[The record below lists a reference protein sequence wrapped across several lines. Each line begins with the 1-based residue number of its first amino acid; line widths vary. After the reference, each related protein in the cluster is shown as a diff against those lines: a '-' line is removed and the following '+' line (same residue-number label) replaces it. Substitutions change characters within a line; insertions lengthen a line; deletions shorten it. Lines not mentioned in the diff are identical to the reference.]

1 MCVWECVWE
10 GQALNAVLFRADFTA
25 GWSQASMARPS
36 RQLQALSSGPLD
48 PSSLL
53 RHKGGPAW
61 PSAAQHGPVQHGR
74 GWQAAVANDG
84 NCVRYACVM
93 SGGCGGRHA
102 NGAGKREIERPPS
115 CPVQSEGF
123 PFLWDY
129 LSFFSLFTWP
139 ICFSSIIFSS
149 SQIFSSKTFLHLH
162 LFTAIQKKNL
172 FPMQGCC
179 GLYTGGLHCVKVIRR
194 QADVTVS

>member
-1 MCVWECVWE
+1 MQFCS
-10 GQALNAVLFRADFTA
+10 GQISRLADHRRPWLDPRDSCKAL
-25 GWSQASMARPS
+25 P
-36 RQLQALSSGPLD
+36 SGPLA

-61 PSAAQHGPVQHGR
+61 PSAAQHGPVQRGR

-84 NCVRYACVM
+84 NCVRYACVV

-115 CPVQSEGF
+115 RPVQSEGF

-139 ICFSSIIFSS
+139 ICFTSIIFSP
-149 SQIFSSKTFLHLH
+149 SQIFSSKTLLHLH
-162 LFTAIQKKNL
+162 LLMAIQKKNYL
-172 FPMQGCC
+172 FLMQGCC
-179 GLYTGGLHCVKVIRR
+179 GLYTGGLNCVKILRR
-194 QADVTVS
+194 QADVTDS